1 MRNTIVRRSVILGA
15 PLVVGVLDL
24 THPTFTKEV
33 GIYHGVLAHLNWWII
48 LHLVQIPLFA
58 LLGLAAYLL
67 LDGVSTPAVRVSRCA
82 LALFLVVYPA
92 FDTLIGV
99 GTGILV
105 KNAAPLP
112 ASEQATIATA
122 IDAYWRSPIAFVVAT
137 IGANAWGVGVLFAA
151 LALARP
157 RWGHVPLLFATLVA
171 LIVGF
176 ARPALGYAT
185 PAWWAAILVAS
196 VAFAVAARP
205 SLPAG
210 LLVLASFLFAADH
223 APPLGP
229 LGMLC
234 FLLATFLF
242 TIPAQKSPPPLS
254 PPPCAGEGD
263 SSRLS

>member
-1 MRNTIVRRSVILGA
+1 MRKSAVQRSVILGA
-15 PLVVGVLDL
+15 PLAVGIADL

-58 LLGLAAYLL
+58 LLGLAAYFL
-67 LDGVSTPAVRVSRCA
+67 LDGIAGPAARVSRCA
-82 LALFLVVYPA
+82 LAVFLVVYPA

-105 KNAAPLP
+105 KNAMHLP
-112 ASEQATIATA
+112 VSDQATIAQA
-122 IDAYWRSPIAFVVAT
+122 IDAYWRSPIAFIIAVT
-137 IGANAWGVGVLFAA
+137 GADAWNIGVLFAA

-157 RWGHVPLLFATLVA
+157 RWGRSPVVFAMFVALLVA
-171 LIVGF
+171 VS
-176 ARPALGYAT
+176 RSALGYGT

-196 VAFAVAARP
+196 TAFAIITQP
-205 SLPAG
+205 SLAVG
-210 LLVLASFLFAADH
+210 LLAFASFLFAADH

-234 FLLATFLF
+234 FLLAAFLF
-242 TIPAQKSPPPLS
+242 TIPAQKTPP
-254 PPPCAGEGD
+254 
-263 SSRLS
+263 SSVGKGVGG